1 MFDRVTLARDLLDCR
16 GTLVGKK
23 GLVLSAQSIA
33 EAASRA
39 PQAPRRPLSG
49 TFIAEDLYLPLADAT
64 YRHLFQGPGVQSGV
78 ARALL
83 SVRLPAV
90 LYEELRAMR
99 QGDLPRYRHGL
110 ATAAVASRILTSV
123 VGEARALPEMA
134 AAALL
139 HDIGMRHLP
148 GRLSR
153 HAEALER
160 TDAAE
165 VAAHPLLGA
174 YHLASVLGPHPA
186 VDAALSHHWRNG
198 QGYPRLPQPPSRAI
212 EVVAVASAF
221 TALTQPRSFRSE
233 PFDARGATDLLVAEA
248 AAGHADENTVRLL
261 VHTLR
266 GGRGEVR
273 EVRFGRERLGHAPTV
288 NRYSSIAAPAR
299 SMV

>member
-1 MFDRVTLARDLLDCR
+1 MFDRVTLARDLHDCR
-16 GTLVGKK
+16 GTLLGKK

-33 EAASRA
+33 EVTSRA
-39 PQAPRRPLSG
+39 PQAPRRLLSD

-64 YRHLFQGPGVQSGV
+64 YRYLFQGPGVQSGV

-90 LYEELRAMR
+90 LYEELGSMR
-99 QGDLPRYRHGL
+99 QGDLPRYRHAL
-110 ATAAVASRILTSV
+110 ATAAVATRILAVV
-123 VGEARALPEMA
+123 VGEARALPDMA

-153 HAEALER
+153 HADALER
-160 TDAAE
+160 IDAAE
-165 VAAHPLLGA
+165 VAAHPFLGA
-174 YHLASVLGPHPA
+174 YHLACVLGPHPA
-186 VDAALSHHWRNG
+186 VDASLSHHWRNG
-198 QGYPRLPQPPSRAI
+198 QGYPRLTQPPSRAL

-221 TALTQPRSFRSE
+221 AALTQPRSFRSE

-266 GGRGEVR
+266 GGQGEVR
-273 EVRFGRERLGHAPTV
+273 AIRFGRERLGHAPSA
-288 NRYSSIAAPAR
+288 NRHTPIAVPPR

>member
-1 MFDRVTLARDLLDCR
+1 MFDRVTLARDLVDCR
-16 GTLVGKK
+16 GTLLGKK

-39 PQAPRRPLSG
+39 PQAPRRLLSD

-83 SVRLPAV
+83 SVRLPDA
-90 LYEELRAMR
+90 LYEELRATR
-99 QGDLPRYRHGL
+99 QVDLPRYRHAL
-110 ATAAVASRILTSV
+110 ATAAVATRVLTAV

-134 AAALL
+134 AAGLL
-139 HDIGMRHLP
+139 HDLGMRHLP

-153 HAEALER
+153 HGEALER

-165 VAAHPLLGA
+165 VAAHPFLGA
-174 YHLASVLGPHPA
+174 YHLACTLGPHPA
-186 VDAALSHHWRNG
+186 VEAAVSHHWKSG
-198 QGYPRLPQPPSRAI
+198 QGYPRLSRPPPRAM

-221 TALTQPRSFRSE
+221 AALTQPRPFRSE

-248 AAGHADENTVRLL
+248 AAGCADESSVRLL

-266 GGRGEVR
+266 GGRGEAR
-273 EVRFGRERLGHAPTV
+273 AVRFGRGRLGHSPTT
-288 NRYSSIAAPAR
+288 NRYTPIAAPAR
-299 SMV
+299 SLV